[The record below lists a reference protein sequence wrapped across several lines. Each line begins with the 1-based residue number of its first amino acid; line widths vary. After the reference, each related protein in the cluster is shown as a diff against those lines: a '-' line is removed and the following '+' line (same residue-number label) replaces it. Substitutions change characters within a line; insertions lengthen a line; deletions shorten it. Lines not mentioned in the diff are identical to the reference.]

1 MATINMAEP
10 GSTGKQVKI
19 TTDPDIASSFKA
31 ACAASGASMASIL
44 TQFMADYANTTGPKR
59 KPLPGYSTRRQRRAA
74 IQRISLQLGQIRD
87 CEAQYQERIPE
98 NLQGSSVFENS
109 EEFVTLLDEAI
120 AALDSIASI

>member
-1 MATINMAEP
+1 MTAINMAEP
-10 GSTGKQVKI
+10 GSIGKQVKI

-31 ACAASGASMASIL
+31 ACAASGISMASIL
-44 TQFMADYANTTGPKR
+44 TQFMADYANTAVPKI

-74 IQRISLQLGQIRD
+74 IQRTALQLGQIRD

-109 EEFVTLLDEAI
+109 EEFVALLDEAI
-120 AALDSIASI
+120 AALDMIASI